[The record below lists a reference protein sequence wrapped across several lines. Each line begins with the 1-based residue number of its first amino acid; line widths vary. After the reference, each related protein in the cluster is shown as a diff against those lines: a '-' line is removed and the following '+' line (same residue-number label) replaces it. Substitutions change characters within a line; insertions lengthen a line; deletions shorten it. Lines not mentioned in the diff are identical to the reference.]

1 MLYPD
6 LMHRLG
12 LELNLA
18 GFGPD
23 EEGACAIQREGLK
36 VSFYADPD
44 DAFTAICPLGRIDL
58 DDLECQQA
66 LLRANLFADG
76 VGGHAIGI
84 DSEGGAYLTQPFYA
98 RELGFAEFLAALERF
113 VAVATHW
120 RKALGEARSAVA
132 DAMC

>member
-1 MLYPD
+1 MHYPD

-12 LELNLA
+12 LELGLS

-23 EEGACAIQREGLK
+23 EEGACAIQRDGLK
-36 VSFYADPD
+36 VTFYEDPD

-58 DDLECQQA
+58 DDLDCQQA
-66 LLRANLFADG
+66 LLRGNLFADG

-98 RELGFAEFLAALERF
+98 SETGFAEFLAALERF

-120 RKALGEARSAVA
+120 RKTLASVQPLAEAA
-132 DAMC
+132 